1 MIVTLK
7 FHAPKKK
14 SKCLGM
20 FPWMNK
26 KQKNNICI
34 KKRACAK
41 IDHTQETT
49 LWKQWRQLW
58 IPMLDQESN
67 KSIKKFPTKIHIWDF
82 PTKSHKAIR

>member
-49 LWKQWRQLW
+49 L
-58 IPMLDQESN
+58 
-67 KSIKKFPTKIHIWDF
+67 
-82 PTKSHKAIR
+82 